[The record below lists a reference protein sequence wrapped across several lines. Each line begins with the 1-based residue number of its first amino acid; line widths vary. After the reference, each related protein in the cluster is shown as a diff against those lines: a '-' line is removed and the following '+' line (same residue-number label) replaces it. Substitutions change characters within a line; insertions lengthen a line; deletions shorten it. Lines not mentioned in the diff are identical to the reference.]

1 MLKELKE
8 KNKKHEECYSHFTS
22 IELLSLAWA
31 ISEAP
36 ESCFRGDTPGQREDA
51 REIMYAKA
59 WGQWKHTQSE

>member
-1 MLKELKE
+1 MLVDLKPQ
-8 KNKKHEECYSHFTS
+8 NKKHEECYSHFTS

-36 ESCFRGDTPGQREDA
+36 ENCFRGDTPGERENN

-59 WGQWKHTQSE
+59 WGQWKHTRSE